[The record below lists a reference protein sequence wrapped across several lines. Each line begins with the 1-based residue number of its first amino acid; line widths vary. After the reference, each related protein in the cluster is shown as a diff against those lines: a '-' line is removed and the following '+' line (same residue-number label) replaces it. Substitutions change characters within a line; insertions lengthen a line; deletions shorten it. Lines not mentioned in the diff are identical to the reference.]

1 MLDASPCNTSC
12 FFTQQQPHLVIYPR
26 VLLFASLPAWWGKLM
41 WYVQL
46 NHNSH
51 MVVSS
56 VEAVPTLSSIS
67 LTLDTLTSL
76 LLVDPQ
82 SQHQQHTSLRNKGAD
97 QNDFKLLRAIHTS
110 C

>member
-26 VLLFASLPAWWGKLM
+26 VLLFAFLPAWRGKLM
-41 WYVQL
+41 WYILL

-51 MVVSS
+51 TVVFLG
-56 VEAVPTLSSIS
+56 EATPTLSCIS
-67 LTLDTLTSL
+67 LTLDALTSL
-76 LLVDPQ
+76 LLVGPQ
-82 SQHQQHTSLRNKGAD
+82 SQHQQHASLKS
-97 QNDFKLLRAIHTS
+97 QNNFKLLGVIHTS